1 MQNVVSNYWTIDA
14 ASLLTQFN
22 STPQGLTSQA
32 ALAKLSN
39 EGPNILNAEKTIGPL
54 RLLLRQYESPLLL
67 VLIFGAVLSLV
78 LKQWTDAGIIIFIV
92 VASSFLGFYQEY
104 KASTALAA
112 LRLRLALNTKA
123 LRDGKTVSVPASSLV
138 KGDVIQLSAGNLV
151 PADGVILTA
160 TDFLVSEGS
169 LTGESMPVEKK
180 PGVIVADA
188 AVSLRSNSVFSGT
201 SVRSGVA
208 DVLVVATGSQ
218 TALGDVA
225 KSIGGSEPETEFARG
240 VRQFGYLLI
249 KVMIIMVLFV
259 LIASQLMG
267 RPLVESLLFAVALAV
282 GITPELLPAIVTVTL
297 ATGARA
303 MAKEGVI
310 VRRLE
315 ALENLGSMD
324 VLCTDKT
331 GTLTDGTVTL
341 ASALDLNNKDS
352 ATVLQ
357 LAFLNARLETG
368 IENPLDQAIIVAG
381 ERAGLDAAPYIK
393 VDEIPYD
400 FIRKRLTIVV
410 KSPTKPKKRLF
421 ITKGSFNA
429 VLSICANARIS
440 GKTKPLD
447 AALKRKLLTLLDKS
461 GKDGFRVLALATREA
476 PLKADYTIADER
488 DLTLIGFLLFADPP
502 KADAQKAIAS
512 LKALGIGLKVITG
525 DNEQVAV
532 HVAKAI
538 GLSVSHILSGPKIT
552 QMSDDALA
560 VMASKTDLFVEID
573 PQQKERIIRALQKH
587 GHAVGYMG
595 DGINDA
601 PALQA
606 ADVGISVDQAV
617 DVARQSADIVLLKR
631 DLDVLRL
638 GVESGRRTFA
648 NTLKYISITTSANF
662 GNMVSMAL
670 ATPFLPFLPLLA
682 KQILLNNF
690 LSDLPSIAISTDN
703 VDVKQSK
710 RPERW
715 NVGEVRRF
723 MIVFGLVSSVFDG
736 VTFALLLN
744 VYGAGERE
752 FQTAWFVVSLLTEI
766 AVVFSLRTRVLAIQS
781 MPGKMLIAVSIVVS
795 VVALAIPYLGTITQ
809 RFGFVPLP
817 LPIMGALLAI
827 VLVYVGA
834 TELTKHWFYKFK

>member
-1 MQNVVSNYWTIDA
+1 
-14 ASLLTQFN
+14 
-22 STPQGLTSQA
+22 
-32 ALAKLSN
+32 
-39 EGPNILNAEKTIGPL
+39 
-54 RLLLRQYESPLLL
+54 
-67 VLIFGAVLSLV
+67 
-78 LKQWTDAGIIIFIV
+78 
-92 VASSFLGFYQEY
+92 
-104 KASTALAA
+104 
-112 LRLRLALNTKA
+112 
-123 LRDGKTVSVPASSLV
+123 
-138 KGDVIQLSAGNLV
+138 
-151 PADGVILTA
+151 
-160 TDFLVSEGS
+160 
-169 LTGESMPVEKK
+169 
-180 PGVIVADA
+180 
-188 AVSLRSNSVFSGT
+188 
-201 SVRSGVA
+201 
-208 DVLVVATGSQ
+208 
-218 TALGDVA
+218 
-225 KSIGGSEPETEFARG
+225 
-240 VRQFGYLLI
+240 
-249 KVMIIMVLFV
+249 
-259 LIASQLMG
+259 MG
-267 RPLVESLLFAVALAV
+267 RPLIESLLFAVALAV

-297 ATGARA
+297 SAGART

-331 GTLTDGTVTL
+331 GTLTEGTVTL
-341 ASALDLNNKDS
+341 ASALDLANKDS
-352 ATVLQ
+352 ASILQ
-357 LAFLNARLETG
+357 LAFLNARFESG
-368 IENPLDQAIIVAG
+368 IENPLDQAIISAG
-381 ERAGLDAAPYIK
+381 EKANLVTAPFTKI
-393 VDEIPYD
+393 DEIPYD

-410 KSPTKPKKRLF
+410 KNPAKPKTRL
-421 ITKGSFNA
+421 IVTKGSFNA
-429 VLSICANARIS
+429 ILSICTSANFA
-440 GKTKPLD
+440 GKSKTLG
-447 AALKRKLLTLLDKS
+447 AALKHKLSDQLDKN

-476 PLKADYTIADER
+476 PIKSDYTVADER

-502 KADAQKAIAS
+502 KADAQKAIES
-512 LKALGIGLKVITG
+512 LKALGIHLKVITG

-538 GLSVSHILSGPKIT
+538 GLGVSHILSGPNIA
-552 QMSDDALA
+552 QMNDDALS

-631 DLDVLRL
+631 DLDVLRI

-648 NTLKYISITTSANF
+648 NTLKYISITTSSNF

-690 LSDLPSIAISTDN
+690 LSDIPSIAISTDN
-703 VDVKQSK
+703 VDVKQAK

-715 NVGEVRRF
+715 NVHEVRRF
-723 MIVFGLVSSVFDG
+723 MIVFGLVSSVFDI

-744 VYGAGERE
+744 FFAVGEKE

-766 AVVFSLRTRVLAIQS
+766 VVVYCLRTRVLLFRS
-781 MPGKMLIAVSIVVS
+781 MPSKTLMSASLAVAS
-795 VVALAIPYLGTITQ
+795 VALALPYLGPLTQ

-817 LPIMGALLAI
+817 LPVIVALLAI
-827 VLVYVGA
+827 VVFYVFA
-834 TELTKHWFYKFK
+834 TEFTKHWFYKLKKKR